1 MMCKRTILIFI
12 MLTGSFIVARVVVAG
27 GEKKEIL
34 LSLKKPEEHLPL
46 TGRCRE
52 SPALQARM
60 NRHNQKII
68 KFNFRDAPRCARG
81 ASLFPR

>member
-1 MMCKRTILIFI
+1 MVYYSPPVYF
-12 MLTGSFIVARVVVAG
+12 F
-27 GEKKEIL
+27 
-34 LSLKKPEEHLPL
+34 

-52 SPALQARM
+52 SPALQAGM

-81 ASLFPR
+81 ASQIFDYLHPTRSKGS